1 MFWSQT
7 IKIKTAFDLYF
18 ILGGGKGSK
27 IQEKKYNSLL
37 LLSVLQVKNM
47 YIQALLSLLKSINTN
62 LLY

>member
-1 MFWSQT
+1 MFGLKQLKLRLHL
-7 IKIKTAFDLYF
+7 IF
-18 ILGGGKGSK
+18 IFLWGGRGSK

-47 YIQALLSLLKSINTN
+47 YIQALFSLLKSINTN